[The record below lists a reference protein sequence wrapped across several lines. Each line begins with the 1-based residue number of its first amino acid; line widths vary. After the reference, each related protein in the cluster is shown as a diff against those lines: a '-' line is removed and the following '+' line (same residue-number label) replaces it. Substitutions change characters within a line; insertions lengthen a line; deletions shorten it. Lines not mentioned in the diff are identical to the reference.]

1 MRSVLLK
8 QSHEELWLREGYLLA
23 MQFAEGWVC
32 FRILGWE
39 PSNVKPYR
47 LAASLAAGAQLA
59 AWDEIKD
66 SETRRYTEPPDERFI
81 HHYFFG
87 INHPAARVYFQY
99 PSRQDRRSLVAVE
112 RAVGGD
118 VGYVDGDMSPYDG
131 PFSLKSEFFTA
142 SKLYP
147 AFQVYNPLADTIH
160 NVLLNLDVMRY
171 TYQLLKDSAL
181 VQRILLGEVR
191 RRMYTVGG
199 ADPSPVS
206 APSWLQEAA
215 GKELMAWTQKLMET
229 GG

>member
-32 FRILGWE
+32 LRILGWE

-47 LAASLAAGAQLA
+47 VATSIAAGGQLA

-66 SETRRYTEPPDERFI
+66 SEARRYTEPPDEEYI

-87 INHPAARVYFQY
+87 INHPRARVYFQY
-99 PSRQDRRSLVAVE
+99 PSRRDRNSLVAVE

-118 VGYVDGDMSPYDG
+118 VGYVDGEMSPYDG
-131 PFSLKSEFFTA
+131 PFSLKSEFFTV
-142 SKLYP
+142 SELYP
-147 AFQVYNPLADTIH
+147 AFQVYNPLADTIY
-160 NVLLNLDVMRY
+160 NVLLNFDVMRY
-171 TYQLLKDSAL
+171 TYQVLKDSAL

-199 ADPSPVS
+199 VDPSPVS